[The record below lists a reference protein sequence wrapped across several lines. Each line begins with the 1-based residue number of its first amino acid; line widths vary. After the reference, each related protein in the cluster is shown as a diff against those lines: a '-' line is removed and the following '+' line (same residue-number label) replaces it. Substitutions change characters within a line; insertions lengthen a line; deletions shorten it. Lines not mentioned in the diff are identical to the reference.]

1 MKELGTINRGIS
13 RLISE
18 QGHGDLLMVCDAGF
32 AIPKGIEVVDISLKE
47 NQPTVL
53 ETLKVLEKFFSVE
66 KMIIAD
72 QTREINPSLY
82 RNVSTLFGANI
93 EVEIVDHSELKKM
106 AESVKGIIRTADFTA
121 YGNVILVSGAGDRW
135 YCEKKLNPNIN

>member
-18 QGHGDLLMVCDAGF
+18 QGHGDLLMVCDSGF
-32 AIPKGIEVVDISLKE
+32 AIPKGIEVVDISLTE
-47 NQPTVL
+47 NQPAVL
-53 ETLKVLEKFFSVE
+53 ETLKILEKFFSVE
-66 KMIIAD
+66 KIIIAD
-72 QTREINPSLY
+72 QTREISPSLF

-93 EVEIVDHSELKKM
+93 EVETVDHSELKKM
-106 AESVKGIIRTADFTA
+106 AESVKGIIQTADFTA

-135 YCEKKLNPNIN
+135 YCEK

>member
-32 AIPKGIEVVDISLKE
+32 AIPKC
-47 NQPTVL
+47 
-53 ETLKVLEKFFSVE
+53 
-66 KMIIAD
+66 
-72 QTREINPSLY
+72 
-82 RNVSTLFGANI
+82 
-93 EVEIVDHSELKKM
+93 
-106 AESVKGIIRTADFTA
+106 IIRTADFTA
-121 YGNVILVSGAGDRW
+121 YGNVILISGAGDRW